1 LKPFDASGAFH
12 PVAKGDRL
20 RRLAVRG
27 AGVTV
32 FSGGVAL
39 CVQVVATVVLARLL
53 TPSDFG
59 VVTMVSTFSLLLSN
73 FGFNGFTEALIQREE
88 VDQFLVSN
96 LFWIN
101 LGGGLLLTVGFA
113 AAGSLLARFYGDPR
127 VAHVAVG
134 MSLTILLTTL
144 SVQHLALLK
153 RAMLFHLVSLND
165 IVAAAVSVVVSIVL
179 GWAGWGYW
187 ALVAGAVAR
196 PLSQFV
202 GAWSLCRWI
211 PSLPR
216 RATGTAPAIQFAL
229 RTYGRF
235 TANYCTWN
243 LDNLLIGWRLGPVSL
258 GFYKKAYDLFS
269 LSVSQTTAPLT
280 SVAVS
285 ALSRLNRDSEQ
296 YKRYFLGAFGV
307 TAFLSMGLGADLFLV
322 GKDVIRLLL
331 GPQWGETGRIF
342 RYFCPGIGVM
352 LLYYTHGWIHLSIG
366 RADRWLRWGFV
377 EFGVTAL
384 LFVLALPWGAVGIAV
399 AWTVSFWILTLPSLW
414 YAGRPIQLGIEPVV
428 AAVWRYI
435 LASLLAGCASW
446 AILPR
451 LAFLA
456 GAPGPVAAVMHIAT
470 ISALFATLYLAA
482 VILLHR
488 GCAPLNQVAR
498 LLQEM
503 VPGLRSSRSPGVAA
517 APLVNTN
524 EVAVPTL
531 SGTR

>member
-1 LKPFDASGAFH
+1 
-12 PVAKGDRL
+12 
-20 RRLAVRG
+20 VRG

-32 FSGGVAL
+32 FSGGVSL

-59 VVTMVSTFSLLLSN
+59 VVTMVSTFSLLVSN
-73 FGFNGFTEALIQREE
+73 FGFNGFTEAVIQKENI
-88 VDQFLVSN
+88 DQFLVSN

-101 LGGGLLLTVGFA
+101 QGAGLLLTVGFA
-113 AAGSLLARFYGDPR
+113 AAGSLLAQFYGDPR
-127 VAHVAVG
+127 VARVAVG
-134 MSLTILLTTL
+134 MSLTIVLTTL
-144 SVQHLALLK
+144 SVEHLALLK
-153 RAMLFHLVSLND
+153 RAMLFHLASLND
-165 IVAAAVSVVVSIVL
+165 IVAAAVSVVVSIIL
-179 GWAGWGYW
+179 GWTGWGYW
-187 ALVAGAVAR
+187 ALVAGAIAR
-196 PLSQFV
+196 PLSQLV

-211 PSLPR
+211 PSFPT
-216 RATGTAPAIQFAL
+216 RAAGTAPMVQFGL

-235 TANYCTWN
+235 MANYCTWN
-243 LDNLLIGWRLGPVSL
+243 LDNLLVGWRLGPVSL

-285 ALSRLNRDSEQ
+285 ALSRLQRDAAQ

-307 TAFLSMGLGADLFLV
+307 TAFLSMGLGADLFLIGRDLIGV
-322 GKDVIRLLL
+322 LL
-331 GPQWGETGRIF
+331 GPQWAEAGRIF
-342 RYFCPGIGVM
+342 TYFCPGIGVM

-399 AWTVSFWILTLPSLW
+399 AWTLSFWILTLPSLW
-414 YAGRPIQLGIEPVV
+414 YAGRPIQLGIAPVI

-435 LASLLAGCASW
+435 LASLIAGWAAWAVVARLPLPAPASGPVV
-446 AILPR
+446 AILR
-451 LAFLA
+451 IVMISVGF
-456 GAPGPVAAVMHIAT
+456 VA
-470 ISALFATLYLAA
+470 LYLGA

-488 GCAPLNQVAR
+488 GCAPLRQVVR

-503 VPGLRSSRSPGVAA
+503 VPWPRFSKSFPCVA
-517 APLVNTN
+517 PVSNPS
-524 EVAVPTL
+524 EIAVPTF
-531 SGTR
+531 SGEAR